1 MPVYEFYCPNCH
13 TIFNFFSRRVNTDK
27 RPHCPRCDQPEL
39 ERQVS
44 RFAVSRGRSEAE
56 ADDDM
61 PDIDESRMERAM
73 QALAS
78 EAQGLDENDPRQAAR
93 MMRKLSEAMGTNLGA
108 GMEEAIRRME
118 AGESMD
124 QIEAEMGDLLDT
136 EDPTGLFETKRG
148 GKPVR
153 PSSPRPQIDHTLYE
167 L

>member
-1 MPVYEFYCPNCH
+1 
-13 TIFNFFSRRVNTDK
+13 VNTEK
-27 RPHCPRCDQPEL
+27 RPPCPRCDQPEL

-44 RFAVSRGRSEAE
+44 RFAVSKGRSEADT
-56 ADDDM
+56 DDNM

-93 MMRKLSEAMGTNLGA
+93 MMRKLSEAMGTNLGS

-136 EDPTGLFETKRG
+136 EDPMGLFEAKRG
-148 GKPVR
+148 GKPAQQ
-153 PSSPRPQIDHTLYE
+153 PSPRPQVDHTLYE